1 LQSIGGILG
10 GFSAF
15 GDPEV
20 KAAFEAFSEAGKE
33 EEKWRKVISEVD
45 SRGVASGL
53 PPFSRSIVGGSAPL
67 DSIGASLRGTT
78 GTIMDMFRQPER
90 LIEYMEKMVPET
102 IQRSTAMADV
112 IGVPVVFMP
121 LHRGADSFMSEK
133 QFQTFYWPYLK
144 RVILGCV
151 EEGLVPVLF
160 AEGGYNTRLEIIKDL
175 PKGKVIWHFD
185 QTDMTRAKEI
195 LGNNACLMG
204 NIPTSLLIAGTP
216 DDVKAYC
223 RRLIETAGKGGGYIL
238 APGATADE
246 SKIENLKAML
256 DAAKEYG
263 VYRNTSIPSLVGA
276 PMMHSYES

>member
-1 LQSIGGILG
+1 LQTIGGIFG

-45 SRGVASGL
+45 RMGVASGL
-53 PPFSRSIVGGSAPL
+53 PPFSRGIVGGGAPL
-67 DSIGASLRGTT
+67 DSVGASLRGTT

-90 LIEYMEKMVPET
+90 LIEYMEKTVPET
-102 IQRSTAMADV
+102 IQRSTAMADL

-121 LHRGADSFMSEK
+121 LHRGADGFMSEK

-144 RVILGCV
+144 KVILGCV

-195 LGNNACLMG
+195 LGNHACLMG
-204 NIPTSLLIAGTP
+204 NIPTSLLITGTP
-216 DDVKAYC
+216 DDVKTNC
-223 RRLIETAGKGGGYIL
+223 RRLIETSGKGGGYIL

-246 SKIENLKAML
+246 SKIENLKAMH

-263 VYRNTSIPSLVGA
+263 IYRRD
-276 PMMHSYES
+276 